1 MGCSE
6 TGKSGPITI
15 ALVQLVGISY
25 EKTARLWKHVAGW

>member
-6 TGKSGPITI
+6 TGKTGRITI

-25 EKTARLWKHVAGW
+25 EKIAKL